1 MKKILAM
8 MLTAAM
14 MLSMGTAAM
23 AAEQDLSDVLD
34 KSTSFE
40 KEYVI
45 KHGTAPAETFDF
57 EIEKVS
63 YKDNSDVLH
72 TDDAETTEVNELDE
86 YTFPVVTLGDAVFE
100 ADLSATDTADV
111 TVDISDIDVGLGVY
125 TYKITEVLGK
135 TAGVTYV
142 TTPVYLVVT
151 ILYNQTENKH
161 YVAAIHLETEDGSK
175 TGNIDN
181 EYDAGDLTV
190 TKNISGNIA
199 DMEKEFKFTITLTAA
214 KGEVF
219 NEKVQNVVDAVA
231 AKTENAATKVEYNTD
246 KNEVVITVWLGH
258 EESINITNIPVGVT
272 YTIVED
278 EDGYTKTNTSIADG
292 TITGGDKDVS
302 VWENTKGTTVDT
314 GISVDSIPYIAMLGV
329 VAVGGAGFMVSKK
342 RRSED

>member
-23 AAEQDLSDVLD
+23 AAKQNLSDVLD

-63 YKDNSDVLH
+63 YKDNSDVVH
-72 TDDAETTEVNELDE
+72 TDDAKTTEVNELDA
-86 YTFPVVTLGDAVFE
+86 YAFPVVTLGDAVFE
-100 ADLSATDTADV
+100 ANLSATATADV
-111 TVDISDIDVGLGVY
+111 TVGISNIDVGLGVY
-125 TYKITEVLGK
+125 TYKITEVEGS
-135 TAGVTYV
+135 TAGVTYA

-151 ILYNQTENKH
+151 ILYNETTEKH

-181 EYDAGDLTV
+181 EYDAGKLTV
-190 TKNISGNIA
+190 TKTITGNIA
-199 DMEKEFKFTITLTAA
+199 DMEKKFAFTITLSAA
-214 KGEVF
+214 EGEVF
-219 NEKVQNVVDAVA
+219 NSAVQNVITTTAGNTPVA
-231 AKTENAATKVEYNTD
+231 TYNEAKNKVT
-246 KNEVVITVWLGH
+246 ITVNLGNGD
-258 EESINITNIPVGVT
+258 EIEINNIPKGVT
-272 YTIVED
+272 YTVTEVAED
-278 EDGYTKTNTSIADG
+278 YTSTNTTVADG
-292 TITGGDKDVS
+292 TITGGDTDVS
-302 VWENTKGTTVDT
+302 AWENKKDTTVDT

-329 VAVGGAGFMVSKK
+329 VAIGGAGVVVSKK